1 MAKPSL
7 HAALHN
13 TLTPKTPVTTDPG
26 LAPIERPTKKLI
38 VEIPAEAHYQVDK
51 MRLEMRRNSI
61 KELVTEAL
69 NDLFK
74 KYDYP
79 PIA

>member
-1 MAKPSL
+1 MIQKQSL
-7 HAALHN
+7 HAALQRSSEKSKKN
-13 TLTPKTPVTTDPG
+13 INAEIVSVR
-26 LAPIERPTKKLI
+26 ESKKLI
-38 VEIPAEAHYQVDK
+38 VEIPIDAHLQIDQMK
-51 MRLEMRRNSI
+51 RDLRRVSMKNI
-61 KELVTEAL
+61 VTEAL

>member
-1 MAKPSL
+1 MIQKQSL
-7 HAALHN
+7 QDALHN
-13 TLTPKTPVTTDPG
+13 SLTYKKHEKEIDLTFDR
-26 LAPIERPTKKLI
+26 ESKKLI
-38 VEIPAEAHYQVDK
+38 VEIPLDAHLQIDQMK
-51 MRLEMRRNSI
+51 RDLRRHSMKDVVI
-61 KELVTEAL
+61 EAL

>member
-1 MAKPSL
+1 MAQKQSL
-7 HAALHN
+7 QAALHN
-13 TLTPKTPVTTDPG
+13 SSVQRKKTIEAEITPDR
-26 LAPIERPTKKLI
+26 ETKKLI
-38 VEIPAEAHYQVDK
+38 VEIPTDAHLQIDQMK
-51 MRLEMRRNSI
+51 RDLRRSSM
-61 KELVTEAL
+61 KDVVTEAL

>member
-1 MAKPSL
+1 MVQKQSL
-7 HAALHN
+7 QDALHSSSVQKKQAIEAEI
-13 TLTPKTPVTTDPG
+13 TLDRKTKKMIVE
-26 LAPIERPTKKLI
+26 LPIE
-38 VEIPAEAHYQVDK
+38 AHLQIDQMK
-51 MRLEMRRNSI
+51 RDLRRGSMKNVV
-61 KELVTEAL
+61 KEAL

>member
-1 MAKPSL
+1 MTQKQSL
-7 HAALHN
+7 QAALQRSSVQKKQ
-13 TLTPKTPVTTDPG
+13 TFEAEITS
-26 LAPIERPTKKLI
+26 IRESKKLI
-38 VEIPAEAHYQVDK
+38 VEIPTDAHLQIDQMK
-51 MRLEMRRNSI
+51 RDLRRGSM
-61 KELVTEAL
+61 KDVVTEAL

>member
-1 MAKPSL
+1 MEKKPSL

-13 TLTPKTPVTTDPG
+13 SSVQKKKI
-26 LAPIERPTKKLI
+26 IEAEIVHAKETKKII
-38 VEIPAEAHYQVDK
+38 VEIPIDAHLQIDQMK
-51 MRLEMRRNSI
+51 RDLRRGSMKNV
-61 KELVTEAL
+61 VTEAL

>member
-1 MAKPSL
+1 MVQKSSL
-7 HAALHN
+7 QDALYRSSDQGKKN
-13 TLTPKTPVTTDPG
+13 IKEELS
-26 LAPIERPTKKLI
+26 LIRENKKLI
-38 VEIPAEAHYQVDK
+38 VEIPTDAHLQIDQMK
-51 MRLEMRRNSI
+51 RDLRRPSM
-61 KELVTEAL
+61 KDVVTEAL

>member
-1 MAKPSL
+1 MAQKPSL
-7 HAALHN
+7 QDALQHSSS
-13 TLTPKTPVTTDPG
+13 LKKKI
-26 LAPIERPTKKLI
+26 IEQEFPQNKKLI
-38 VEIPAEAHYQVDK
+38 VEIPSEAHLQIDQMK
-51 MRLEMRRNSI
+51 RDLRRRSMRDV
-61 KELVTEAL
+61 VTEAL

>member
-1 MAKPSL
+1 MQRKKSL
-7 HAALHN
+7 EEEIASAS
-13 TLTPKTPVTTDPG
+13 
-26 LAPIERPTKKLI
+26 ETKKLI
-38 VEIPAEAHYQVDK
+38 VEIPTEAHLQIDQMK
-51 MRLEMRRNSI
+51 RDLRRGSM
-61 KELVTEAL
+61 KDVVTEAL

>member
-1 MAKPSL
+1 MTQKQSL
-7 HAALHN
+7 QAALQRSSVQKKQVFEAEI
-13 TLTPKTPVTTDPG
+13 TSTR
-26 LAPIERPTKKLI
+26 ESKKLI
-38 VEIPAEAHYQVDK
+38 VEIPTDAHLQIDQMK
-51 MRLEMRRNSI
+51 RDLRRGSM
-61 KELVTEAL
+61 KDVVTEAL